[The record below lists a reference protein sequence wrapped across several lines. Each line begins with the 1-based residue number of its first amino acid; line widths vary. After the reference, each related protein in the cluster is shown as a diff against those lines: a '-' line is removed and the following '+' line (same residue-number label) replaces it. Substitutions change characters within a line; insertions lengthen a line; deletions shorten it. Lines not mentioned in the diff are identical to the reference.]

1 MHTVHVH
8 HSLYVCV
15 QEKVS
20 KLKAIEAKQDEDK
33 KQLRLN
39 LDDAENRVTKGELA
53 RRALEG
59 DLQRMK
65 LAMNDKETE
74 NQVLQERT
82 EALGR
87 QITDLDTKG
96 QSLQLTIDR
105 LSSSLAKSEEEE
117 HAHKDKVR
125 ALRNTHYSLFTK
137 VFIDQPRFIF
147 INVQCAK

>member
-1 MHTVHVH
+1 M
-8 HSLYVCV
+8 
-15 QEKVS
+15 S
-20 KLKAIEAKQDEDK
+20 KLKTLEAKQDEDK
-33 KQLRLN
+33 KALRLS

-74 NQVLQERT
+74 NQVLSERN

-87 QITDLDTKG
+87 QISDLETKS

-105 LSSSLAKSEEEE
+105 LSMSLAKSEEEE
-117 HAHKDKVR
+117 HANKDKV
-125 ALRNTHYSLFTK
+125 
-137 VFIDQPRFIF
+137 
-147 INVQCAK
+147 CAYFSSTDLPSVMT